1 MRRFF
6 WLGFLFLLGAC
17 YPQKG
22 PGGGSA
28 EPCPEVIKIQGFAFS
43 PDRCFVTAGTSL
55 RFQNLDSA
63 SHTATAEGGSF
74 DTGTLNMGDTSN
86 PVVLNQ
92 PGSYGYFCRIHP
104 SMRGVI
110 EVR

>member
-1 MRRFF
+1 
-6 WLGFLFLLGAC
+6 
-17 YPQKG
+17 
-22 PGGGSA
+22 
-28 EPCPEVIKIQGFAFS
+28 
-43 PDRCFVTAGTSL
+43 
-55 RFQNLDSA
+55 
-63 SHTATAEGGSF
+63 
-74 DTGTLNMGDTSN
+74 MGDTSN